1 MELGVP
7 SYRNFIGVP
16 ETQRPRI
23 RVLLDAGNILAA
35 GLGDRNPQR
44 LTADDQQIAA
54 PVEVA
59 LNAFQAST
67 GRRAIGQNQQIRI
80 RQGLRVG
87 ESSSSTNAGSR
98 PARDLSR
105 VPDRPAGLPR

>member
-59 LNAFQAST
+59 LNALPSLY
-67 GRRAIGQNQQIRI
+67 GNRRAIGQNQQIRI

-87 ESSSSTNAGSR
+87 ESCFIHKCR
-98 PARDLSR
+98 LQAREGF
-105 VPDRPAGLPR
+105 V